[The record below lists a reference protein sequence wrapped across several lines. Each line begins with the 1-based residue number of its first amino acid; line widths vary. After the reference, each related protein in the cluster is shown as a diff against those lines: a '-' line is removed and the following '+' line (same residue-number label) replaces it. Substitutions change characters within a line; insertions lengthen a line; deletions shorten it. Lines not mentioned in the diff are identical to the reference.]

1 MSRKICSWLTVIV
14 RLLRGTRQ
22 ASGGRHFEDFTYH
35 SSLRNAFITFEH
47 FYYPPF
53 RFSANVTDFENW
65 KTRES
70 FSNALWSRAKISKR
84 STRFYCAP
92 HGRLR
97 GWPNERRGL
106 LPIYFQ
112 AVPSGQVFPLT
123 ARHASFFERFDDI
136 RYFSRS
142 DRAKSS
148 ALKSPPFRRTEFS
161 LIFHFIR
168 LTVGAVAQVKDFD
181 CSRSPCGCK
190 LEATPT

>member
-1 MSRKICSWLTVIV
+1 MFMAHRNCQAASRNSASQRWPTFRGLHLP
-14 RLLRGTRQ
+14 LLPSKRIYHFRTLLLSPFPFFRQ
-22 ASGGRHFEDFTYH
+22 RDG
-35 SSLRNAFITFEH
+35 
-47 FYYPPF
+47 F
-53 RFSANVTDFENW
+53 RKLEN
-65 KTRES
+65 TCES
-70 FSNALWSRAKISKR
+70 FSNALWSRAKGRKISKR

-142 DRAKSS
+142 TARNRAPWS
-148 ALKSPPFRRTEFS
+148 RRHSVARNFPSFS
-161 LIFHFIR
+161 ILS
-168 LTVGAVAQVKDFD
+168 G
-181 CSRSPCGCK
+181 
-190 LEATPT
+190 

>member
-1 MSRKICSWLTVIV
+1 MGYFGYITATCTVRLSRVINSKRTNFIAPKILLARLMSRKICSWLTIIV

-47 FYYPPF
+47 FYYPLF
-53 RFSANVTDFENW
+53 RFSVNVTDFENW

-70 FSNALWSRAKISKR
+70 FSNALWSRAKGRKISKR

-142 DRAKSS
+142 AARNRA
-148 ALKSPPFRRTEFS
+148 P
-161 LIFHFIR
+161 
-168 LTVGAVAQVKDFD
+168 
-181 CSRSPCGCK
+181 
-190 LEATPT
+190 